1 MPKDVITI
9 TDSDSS
15 DDDVTDGS
23 NDNTGVMRYLHG
35 DKAVPIFS
43 STTHFT
49 YSEAVKIILSR
60 NKEQV
65 CCRHPVLVEENAS
78 FLVDLNQLGHVD
90 DIKSDDCGHWVHNG
104 RKTTKVAVWISKGS
118 ITKVASTSKN
128 SKNSPDENSKLFTL
142 VRIYYVHDPH
152 SDFKR
157 TYYYLYGE

>member
-15 DDDVTDGS
+15 EDDVTDGSTDGS
-23 NDNTGVMRYLHG
+23 NDNTELLRYLHG

-60 NKEQV
+60 NKERF

-78 FLVDLNQLGHVD
+78 FLVDLNQLGHID
-90 DIKSDDCGHWVHNG
+90 DIKSDDCGHWIHNG

-118 ITKVASTSKN
+118 KL
-128 SKNSPDENSKLFTL
+128 SPQVK
-142 VRIYYVHDPH
+142 I
-152 SDFKR
+152 
-157 TYYYLYGE
+157 